1 MSCDSDR
8 IDPNFDDENHTVVD
22 DVVSK
27 EPDALTME
35 METYLLFHLAEC
47 SNIPIHATAASIV
60 VANRKSSNVI
70 DEPTLL
76 FLEAN
81 GGVAALKTLIQQSL

>member
-1 MSCDSDR
+1 MYGTDR

-22 DVVSK
+22 DIVAL

-47 SNIPIHATAASIV
+47 SKIPIHATAASIV
-60 VANRKSSNVI
+60 VANRKSSSVV
-70 DEPTLL
+70 DEATLL

-81 GGVAALKTLIQQSL
+81 GGVAALKTLILQAL